1 MKKFFLILSFLNILW
16 AQFSDPAQF
25 SVKIDDVNQG
35 EVAIVD
41 VSAELDFTWR
51 IYAVYD
57 VPEGPSSTKFIIESD
72 IVNKSGKVIEP
83 EPIEKFDEGFSNITR
98 YHEGTPQ
105 FSIPLELKDDLPN
118 GTYNVDVII
127 DYQVCNNSLCYPPN
141 QITKTATFDI
151 KSGPI
156 RSDFVFENFDFDKDS
171 ILAIADNNIS
181 SFLILAMTMGFLA
194 LLTPCVFPMI
204 PITISFFLKRGE
216 DKNTSPVKGAL
227 VYMFGIIMT
236 FTLLGMLLAIFLG
249 ASGATQLASNPYV
262 NLFIAF
268 LFIYFAFSLFGFYEI
283 ELPQSLKRFSL
294 QRENSEGYA
303 GILFMALTF
312 TLTSFTCTVG
322 FMGLILVAAS
332 QGQWFWP
339 IIGMLIFSLAFASPF
354 FFLALFPHYLTKMPQ
369 SGGWLNS
376 VKVIMGFL
384 EIAAAFKFIS
394 NTDLVW
400 QWDIFTY
407 EVVLTCWAIIMALCA
422 SYILGYIRFK
432 NDSKVT
438 FSYQREL
445 LIGVIGLL
453 IVLYYQWSW
462 ITLTSSAKELVSYWS
477 MMNTYIPL
485 FYIGAVMAVY
495 GLKSYGRILL
505 SIIFLFLSLYLLS
518 GNFGYNINGTIESYL
533 PPKKMKS
540 NLNWINSLDDAFII
554 ANEENKNIFI
564 DFTGVTCTN
573 CRWMETN
580 IFSINSVEELMSE
593 YVLVSLYTD
602 AGEGYLEKREYQI
615 NRFETAAL
623 PYYVILDSNDK
634 VLSEFPGL
642 TRNVEEFKNFLKTG
656 LNN

>member
-1 MKKFFLILSFLNILW
+1 MKKFFLTLSFLNILW

-25 SVKIDDVNQG
+25 TVSIDDVNQG
-35 EVAIVD
+35 EVAIID
-41 VSAELDFTWR
+41 VNAELDFTWR

-72 IVNKSGKVIEP
+72 IVNKSGRIIEP
-83 EPIEKFDEGFSNITR
+83 EPIEKFDEGFGNITK
-98 YHEGTPQ
+98 YHEGTPK

-118 GTYNVDVII
+118 GIYNVDVII

-141 QITKTATFDI
+141 QITKTATFSI
-151 KSGPI
+151 KSGPV
-156 RSDFVFENFDFDKDS
+156 RSDFVFENFDFDKES

-181 SFLILAMTMGFLA
+181 SFLILAMSMGFLA

-204 PITISFFLKRGE
+204 PITISFFMHRSE
-216 DKNTSPVKGAL
+216 NTNSSPVKSAT
-227 VYMFGIIMT
+227 VYMLGIVLT
-236 FTLLGMLLAIFLG
+236 FTFLGMMLAILLG
-249 ASGATQLASNPYV
+249 ASGANQLAANPIV
-262 NLFIAF
+262 NMFIAF
-268 LFIYFAFSLFGFYEI
+268 LFIYFAMSLFGFYEI
-283 ELPQSLKRFSL
+283 EIPESLRRLSL
-294 QRENSEGYA
+294 QKENSEGYV

-312 TLTSFTCTVG
+312 TLTSFTCTVQ

-332 QGQWFWP
+332 QGEWFWP

-354 FFLALFPHYLTKMPQ
+354 FFLALFPHYLTKLPQ

-376 VKVIMGFL
+376 VKVVMGFL
-384 EIAAAFKFIS
+384 ELAAAFKFIS

-400 QWDIFTY
+400 NWNIFTY
-407 EVVLTCWAIIMALCA
+407 EVVLYLWALIMLLTGL
-422 SYILGYIRFK
+422 YIFGLIKFK
-432 NDSKVT
+432 NDSPVT
-438 FSYQREL
+438 FSIQRSL
-445 LIGVIGLL
+445 FALSFILFG
-453 IVLYYQWSW
+453 
-462 ITLTSSAKELVSYWS
+462 
-477 MMNTYIPL
+477 TYL
-485 FYIGAVMAVY
+485 AA
-495 GLKSYGRILL
+495 
-505 SIIFLFLSLYLLS
+505 
-518 GNFGYNINGTIESYL
+518 GNHGYDINGNIKSYL
-533 PPKKMKS
+533 PPKKYQS
-540 NLNWINSLDDAFII
+540 NLVWNNNLDDAFII
-554 ANEENKNIFI
+554 AKEQNKNIFI

-623 PYYVILDSNDK
+623 PYYVILDNNDK

-642 TRNVEEFKNFLKTG
+642 TRNVEEFKDFLKTG

>member
-57 VPEGPSSTKFIIESD
+57 LPEGPSSTKFIIESD

-83 EPIEKFDEGFSNITR
+83 EPIEKFDEGFSNITK

-141 QITKTATFDI
+141 QITKTATFEI

-181 SFLILAMTMGFLA
+181 SFLILAMSMGFLA

-204 PITISFFLKRGE
+204 PITISFFMHRSE
-216 DKNTSPVKGAL
+216 NTNSSPVKSAT
-227 VYMFGIIMT
+227 VYMLGIVLT
-236 FTLLGMLLAIFLG
+236 FTFLGMMLAILLG
-249 ASGATQLASNPYV
+249 ASGANQLAANPIV
-262 NLFIAF
+262 NMFIAF
-268 LFIYFAFSLFGFYEI
+268 LFIYFAMSLFGFYEI
-283 ELPQSLKRFSL
+283 EIPESLRRLSL
-294 QRENSEGYA
+294 QKENSEGYV

-312 TLTSFTCTVG
+312 TLTSFTCTVQ

-332 QGQWFWP
+332 QGEWFWP

-354 FFLALFPHYLTKMPQ
+354 FFLALFPHYLTKLPQ

-376 VKVIMGFL
+376 VKVVMGFL
-384 EIAAAFKFIS
+384 ELAAAFKFIS

-400 QWDIFTY
+400 NWNIFTY
-407 EVVLTCWAIIMALCA
+407 EIVLYLWALIMLLTGL
-422 SYILGYIRFK
+422 YIFGLIKFK
-432 NDSKVT
+432 NDSPVT
-438 FSYQREL
+438 FSIQRSL
-445 LIGVIGLL
+445 FALAFIFFG
-453 IVLYYQWSW
+453 
-462 ITLTSSAKELVSYWS
+462 
-477 MMNTYIPL
+477 TYL
-485 FYIGAVMAVY
+485 AA
-495 GLKSYGRILL
+495 
-505 SIIFLFLSLYLLS
+505 
-518 GNFGYNINGTIESYL
+518 GNHGYDINGNIKSYL
-533 PPKKMKS
+533 PPKKYQS
-540 NLNWINSLDDAFII
+540 NLVWNNNLDDAFII
-554 ANEENKNIFI
+554 AAEQNKNIFI

-642 TRNVEEFKNFLKTG
+642 TRNVEEFKDFLKTG

>member
-1 MKKFFLILSFLNILW
+1 MKKFFLTLSFLNIIW

-25 SVKIDDVNQG
+25 TVSIDDVNQG
-35 EVAIVD
+35 EVAIID
-41 VSAELDFTWR
+41 VNAELDFTWR

-72 IVNKSGKVIEP
+72 IVNKSGRIIEP
-83 EPIEKFDEGFSNITR
+83 EPIEKFDEGFGNITK
-98 YHEGTPQ
+98 YHEGTPK

-118 GTYNVDVII
+118 GIYNVDVII

-141 QITKTATFDI
+141 QITKTATFSV

-156 RSDFVFENFDFDKDS
+156 RSDFVFENFDFDKES

-181 SFLILAMTMGFLA
+181 SFLILAMSMGFLA

-204 PITISFFLKRGE
+204 PITISFFMHRSE
-216 DKNTSPVKGAL
+216 NTNSSPVKSAT
-227 VYMFGIIMT
+227 VYMLGIVLT
-236 FTLLGMLLAIFLG
+236 FTFLGMMLAILLG
-249 ASGATQLASNPYV
+249 ASGANQLAANPIV
-262 NLFIAF
+262 NMFIAF
-268 LFIYFAFSLFGFYEI
+268 LFIYFAMSLFGFYEI
-283 ELPQSLKRFSL
+283 EIPESLRRLSL
-294 QRENSEGYA
+294 QKENSEGYV

-312 TLTSFTCTVG
+312 TLTSFTCTVQ

-332 QGQWFWP
+332 QGEWFWP

-354 FFLALFPHYLTKMPQ
+354 FFLALFPHYLTKLPQ

-376 VKVIMGFL
+376 VKVVMGFL
-384 EIAAAFKFIS
+384 ELAAAFKFIS

-400 QWDIFTY
+400 NWNIFTY
-407 EVVLTCWAIIMALCA
+407 EVVLYLWALIMLLTGL
-422 SYILGYIRFK
+422 YIFGLIKFK
-432 NDSKVT
+432 NDSPVT
-438 FSYQREL
+438 FSIQRSL
-445 LIGVIGLL
+445 FALSFILFG
-453 IVLYYQWSW
+453 
-462 ITLTSSAKELVSYWS
+462 
-477 MMNTYIPL
+477 TYL
-485 FYIGAVMAVY
+485 AA
-495 GLKSYGRILL
+495 
-505 SIIFLFLSLYLLS
+505 
-518 GNFGYNINGTIESYL
+518 GNHGYDINGNIKSYL
-533 PPKKMKS
+533 PPKKYQS
-540 NLNWINSLDDAFII
+540 NLVWNNNLDDAFII
-554 ANEENKNIFI
+554 AKEQNKNIFI

-623 PYYVILDSNDK
+623 PYYVILDNNDK

-642 TRNVEEFKNFLKTG
+642 TRNVEEFKDFLKTG

>member
-1 MKKFFLILSFLNILW
+1 MKKFFLTLSFLNILW

-25 SVKIDDVNQG
+25 TVNIDDVNQG
-35 EVAIVD
+35 EVAIID
-41 VSAELDFTWR
+41 VNAELDFTWR

-72 IVNKSGKVIEP
+72 IVNKSGRVIEP
-83 EPIEKFDEGFSNITR
+83 EPIEKFDEGFGNITK

-105 FSIPLELKDDLPN
+105 FSIPLELKDNLPN

-181 SFLILAMTMGFLA
+181 SFLVLAMSMGFLA

-204 PITISFFLKRGE
+204 PITISFFMHRSE
-216 DKNTSPVKGAL
+216 NTNSSPVKSAT
-227 VYMFGIIMT
+227 VYMLGIVLT
-236 FTLLGMLLAIFLG
+236 FTFLGMMLAILLG
-249 ASGATQLASNPYV
+249 ASGANQLAANPIV
-262 NLFIAF
+262 NMFIAF
-268 LFIYFAFSLFGFYEI
+268 LFIYFAMSLFGFYEI
-283 ELPQSLKRFSL
+283 EIPESLRRLSL
-294 QRENSEGYA
+294 QKENSEGYV

-312 TLTSFTCTVG
+312 TLTSFTCTVQ

-332 QGQWFWP
+332 QGEWFWP

-354 FFLALFPHYLTKMPQ
+354 FFLALFPHYLTKLPQ

-376 VKVIMGFL
+376 VKVVMGFL
-384 EIAAAFKFIS
+384 ELAAAFKFIS

-400 QWDIFTY
+400 NWNIFTY
-407 EVVLTCWAIIMALCA
+407 EVVLYLWALIMLLTGL
-422 SYILGYIRFK
+422 YIFGLIKFK
-432 NDSKVT
+432 NDSPVS
-438 FSYQREL
+438 FSIQRSL
-445 LIGVIGLL
+445 FALAFIFFG
-453 IVLYYQWSW
+453 
-462 ITLTSSAKELVSYWS
+462 
-477 MMNTYIPL
+477 TYL
-485 FYIGAVMAVY
+485 AA
-495 GLKSYGRILL
+495 
-505 SIIFLFLSLYLLS
+505 
-518 GNFGYNINGTIESYL
+518 GNHGYDINGNIKSYL
-533 PPKKMKS
+533 PPKKYQS
-540 NLNWINSLDDAFII
+540 NLVWNNNLDDAFII
-554 ANEENKNIFI
+554 AAEQNKNIFI

-642 TRNVEEFKNFLKTG
+642 TRNVEEFKDFLKTG

>member
-1 MKKFFLILSFLNILW
+1 MKKFFLTLSFLNILW

-25 SVKIDDVNQG
+25 TVSIDDVNQG
-35 EVAIVD
+35 EVAIID
-41 VSAELDFTWR
+41 VNAELDFTWR

-72 IVNKSGKVIEP
+72 IVNKSGRIIEP
-83 EPIEKFDEGFSNITR
+83 EPIEKFDEGFGNITK
-98 YHEGTPQ
+98 YHEGTPK

-118 GTYNVDVII
+118 GIYNVDVII

-141 QITKTATFDI
+141 QITKTATFSI

-156 RSDFVFENFDFDKDS
+156 RSDFVFENFDFDKES

-181 SFLILAMTMGFLA
+181 SFLILAMSMGFLA

-204 PITISFFLKRGE
+204 PITISFFMHRSE
-216 DKNTSPVKGAL
+216 NTNSSPVKSAT
-227 VYMFGIIMT
+227 VYMLGIVLT
-236 FTLLGMLLAIFLG
+236 FTFLGMMLAILLG
-249 ASGATQLASNPYV
+249 ASGANQLAANPIV
-262 NLFIAF
+262 NMFIAF
-268 LFIYFAFSLFGFYEI
+268 LFIYFAMSLFGFYEI
-283 ELPQSLKRFSL
+283 EIPESLRRLSL
-294 QRENSEGYA
+294 QKENSEGYV

-312 TLTSFTCTVG
+312 TLTSFTCTVQ

-332 QGQWFWP
+332 QGEWFWP

-354 FFLALFPHYLTKMPQ
+354 FFLALFPHYLTKLPQ

-376 VKVIMGFL
+376 VKVVMGFL
-384 EIAAAFKFIS
+384 ELAAAFKFIS
-394 NTDLVW
+394 NSDLVW
-400 QWDIFTY
+400 NWNIFTY
-407 EVVLTCWAIIMALCA
+407 EVVLYLWALIMLLTGL
-422 SYILGYIRFK
+422 YIFGLIKFK
-432 NDSKVT
+432 NDSPVT
-438 FSYQREL
+438 FSIQRSL
-445 LIGVIGLL
+445 FALAFIFFG
-453 IVLYYQWSW
+453 
-462 ITLTSSAKELVSYWS
+462 
-477 MMNTYIPL
+477 TYL
-485 FYIGAVMAVY
+485 GA
-495 GLKSYGRILL
+495 
-505 SIIFLFLSLYLLS
+505 
-518 GNFGYNINGTIESYL
+518 GNHGYDINGNIKSYL
-533 PPKKMKS
+533 PPKKYQS
-540 NLNWINSLDDAFII
+540 NLVWNNNLDDAFII
-554 ANEENKNIFI
+554 AAEQNKNIFI

-642 TRNVEEFKNFLKTG
+642 TRNVKEFKDFLKTG

>member
-1 MKKFFLILSFLNILW
+1 MKKFFLTLSFLNILW
-16 AQFSDPAQF
+16 AQFSNPAQF
-25 SVKIDDVNQG
+25 TVNIDDVNQG
-35 EVAIVD
+35 EVAIID
-41 VSAELDFTWR
+41 VNAELDFTWR

-72 IVNKSGKVIEP
+72 IVNKSGRVIEP
-83 EPIEKFDEGFSNITR
+83 EPIEKFDEGFGNITK

-105 FSIPLELKDDLPN
+105 FSIPLELKDDLSN

-181 SFLILAMTMGFLA
+181 SFLVLAMSMGFLA

-204 PITISFFLKRGE
+204 PITISFFMHRSE
-216 DKNTSPVKGAL
+216 NTNSSPVKSAT
-227 VYMFGIIMT
+227 VYMLGIVLT
-236 FTLLGMLLAIFLG
+236 FTFLGMMLAILLG
-249 ASGATQLASNPYV
+249 ASGANQLAANPIV
-262 NLFIAF
+262 NMFIAF
-268 LFIYFAFSLFGFYEI
+268 LFIYFAMSLFGFYEI
-283 ELPQSLKRFSL
+283 EIPESLRRLSL
-294 QRENSEGYA
+294 QKENSEGYV

-312 TLTSFTCTVG
+312 TLTSFTCTVQ

-332 QGQWFWP
+332 QGEWFWP
-339 IIGMLIFSLAFASPF
+339 IIGMLIFSLAFAFPF
-354 FFLALFPHYLTKMPQ
+354 FFLALFPHYLTKLPQ

-376 VKVIMGFL
+376 VKVVMGFL
-384 EIAAAFKFIS
+384 ELAAAFKFIS

-400 QWDIFTY
+400 NWNIFTY
-407 EVVLTCWAIIMALCA
+407 EVVLYLWALIMLLTGL
-422 SYILGYIRFK
+422 YIFGLIKFK
-432 NDSKVT
+432 NDSPVT
-438 FSYQREL
+438 FSIRRSL
-445 LIGVIGLL
+445 FAFAFIFFG
-453 IVLYYQWSW
+453 
-462 ITLTSSAKELVSYWS
+462 
-477 MMNTYIPL
+477 TYL
-485 FYIGAVMAVY
+485 AA
-495 GLKSYGRILL
+495 
-505 SIIFLFLSLYLLS
+505 
-518 GNFGYNINGTIESYL
+518 GNHGYDINGNIKSYL
-533 PPKKMKS
+533 PPKKYQS
-540 NLNWINSLDDAFII
+540 NLVWNNNLDDAFII
-554 ANEENKNIFI
+554 AAEQNKNIFI

-642 TRNVEEFKNFLKTG
+642 TRNVEEFKDFLKTG

>member
-1 MKKFFLILSFLNILW
+1 MKKFFLTLSFLNILW

-25 SVKIDDVNQG
+25 TVNIDDVNQG
-35 EVAIVD
+35 EVAIID
-41 VSAELDFTWR
+41 VNAELDFTWR

-72 IVNKSGKVIEP
+72 IVNKSGRIIEP
-83 EPIEKFDEGFSNITR
+83 EPIEKFDEGFGNITK
-98 YHEGTPQ
+98 YHEGTPK

-118 GTYNVDVII
+118 GIYNVDVII

-141 QITKTATFDI
+141 QITKTASFSI

-156 RSDFVFENFDFDKDS
+156 RSDFVFENFDFDKES

-181 SFLILAMTMGFLA
+181 SFLILAMSMGFLA

-204 PITISFFLKRGE
+204 PITISFFMHRSE
-216 DKNTSPVKGAL
+216 NSNSSPVKSAT
-227 VYMFGIIMT
+227 VYMLGIVLT
-236 FTLLGMLLAIFLG
+236 FTFLGMMLAILLG
-249 ASGATQLASNPYV
+249 ASGANQLAANPIV
-262 NLFIAF
+262 NMFIAF
-268 LFIYFAFSLFGFYEI
+268 LFIYFAMSLFGFYEI
-283 ELPQSLKRFSL
+283 EIPESLRRLSL
-294 QRENSEGYA
+294 QKENSEGYV

-312 TLTSFTCTVG
+312 TLTSFTCTVQ

-332 QGQWFWP
+332 QGEWFWP

-354 FFLALFPHYLTKMPQ
+354 FFLALFPHYLTKLPQ

-376 VKVIMGFL
+376 VKVVMGFL
-384 EIAAAFKFIS
+384 ELAAAFKFIS

-400 QWDIFTY
+400 NWNIFTY
-407 EVVLTCWAIIMALCA
+407 EVVLYLWALIMLLTGL
-422 SYILGYIRFK
+422 YIFGLIKFK
-432 NDSKVT
+432 NDSPVT
-438 FSYQREL
+438 FSIQRSL
-445 LIGVIGLL
+445 FALSFILFG
-453 IVLYYQWSW
+453 
-462 ITLTSSAKELVSYWS
+462 
-477 MMNTYIPL
+477 TYL
-485 FYIGAVMAVY
+485 AA
-495 GLKSYGRILL
+495 
-505 SIIFLFLSLYLLS
+505 
-518 GNFGYNINGTIESYL
+518 GNHGYDINGNIKSYL
-533 PPKKMKS
+533 PPKKYQS
-540 NLNWINSLDDAFII
+540 NLVWNNNLDDAFII
-554 ANEENKNIFI
+554 AKEKNKNIFI

-623 PYYVILDSNDK
+623 PYYVILDNNDK

-642 TRNVEEFKNFLKTG
+642 TRNVEEFKDFLKTG

>member
-1 MKKFFLILSFLNILW
+1 MKKFFLTLSFLNILW

-25 SVKIDDVNQG
+25 TVSIDDVNQG
-35 EVAIVD
+35 EVAIID
-41 VSAELDFTWR
+41 VNAELDFTWR

-72 IVNKSGKVIEP
+72 IVNKSGRIIEP
-83 EPIEKFDEGFSNITR
+83 EPIEKFDEGFGNITK
-98 YHEGTPQ
+98 YHEGTPK

-118 GTYNVDVII
+118 GIYNVDVII

-141 QITKTATFDI
+141 QITKTATFSI

-156 RSDFVFENFDFDKDS
+156 RSDFVFENFDFDKES

-181 SFLILAMTMGFLA
+181 SFLILAMSMGFLA

-204 PITISFFLKRGE
+204 PITISFFMHRSE
-216 DKNTSPVKGAL
+216 NTNSSPVKNAT
-227 VYMFGIIMT
+227 VYMLGIVLT
-236 FTLLGMLLAIFLG
+236 FTFLGMMLAILLG
-249 ASGATQLASNPYV
+249 ASGANQLAANPIV
-262 NLFIAF
+262 NMFIAF
-268 LFIYFAFSLFGFYEI
+268 LFIYFAMSLFGFYEI
-283 ELPQSLKRFSL
+283 EIPESLRRLSL
-294 QRENSEGYA
+294 QKENSEGYV

-312 TLTSFTCTVG
+312 TLTSFTCTVQ

-332 QGQWFWP
+332 QGEWFWP

-354 FFLALFPHYLTKMPQ
+354 FFLALFPHYLTKLPQ

-376 VKVIMGFL
+376 VKVVMGFL
-384 EIAAAFKFIS
+384 ELAAAFKFIS

-400 QWDIFTY
+400 NWNIFTY
-407 EVVLTCWAIIMALCA
+407 EVVLYLWALIMLLTGL
-422 SYILGYIRFK
+422 YIFGLIKFK
-432 NDSKVT
+432 NDSPVT
-438 FSYQREL
+438 FSIQRSL
-445 LIGVIGLL
+445 FALSFILFG
-453 IVLYYQWSW
+453 
-462 ITLTSSAKELVSYWS
+462 
-477 MMNTYIPL
+477 TYL
-485 FYIGAVMAVY
+485 AA
-495 GLKSYGRILL
+495 
-505 SIIFLFLSLYLLS
+505 
-518 GNFGYNINGTIESYL
+518 GNHGFDINGNIKSYL
-533 PPKKMKS
+533 PPKKYQS
-540 NLNWINSLDDAFII
+540 NLVWNNNLDDAFII
-554 ANEENKNIFI
+554 AKEQNKNIFI

-623 PYYVILDSNDK
+623 PYYVILDNNDK

-642 TRNVEEFKNFLKTG
+642 TRNVEEFKDFLKTG

>member
-1 MKKFFLILSFLNILW
+1 MKKFFLTLSFLNILW

-25 SVKIDDVNQG
+25 TVNIDDVNQG
-35 EVAIVD
+35 EIAIID
-41 VSAELDFTWR
+41 VNAELDFTWR

-72 IVNKSGKVIEP
+72 IVNKSGRVIEP
-83 EPIEKFDEGFSNITR
+83 EPIEKFDEGFGNITK

-118 GTYNVDVII
+118 GTYSVDVII

-181 SFLILAMTMGFLA
+181 SFLVLAMSMGFLA

-204 PITISFFLKRGE
+204 PITISFFMHRSE
-216 DKNTSPVKGAL
+216 NTNSSPVKSAT
-227 VYMFGIIMT
+227 VYMLGIVLT
-236 FTLLGMLLAIFLG
+236 FTFLGMMLAILLG
-249 ASGATQLASNPYV
+249 ASGANQLAANPIV
-262 NLFIAF
+262 NMFIAF
-268 LFIYFAFSLFGFYEI
+268 LFIYFAMSLFGFYEI
-283 ELPQSLKRFSL
+283 EIPESLRRLSL
-294 QRENSEGYA
+294 QKENSEGYV

-312 TLTSFTCTVG
+312 TLTSFTCTVQ

-332 QGQWFWP
+332 QGEWFWP

-354 FFLALFPHYLTKMPQ
+354 FFLALFPHYLTKLPQ

-376 VKVIMGFL
+376 VKVVMGFL
-384 EIAAAFKFIS
+384 ELAAAFKFIS

-400 QWDIFTY
+400 NWNIFTY
-407 EVVLTCWAIIMALCA
+407 EVVLYLWALIMLLTGL
-422 SYILGYIRFK
+422 YIFGLIKFK
-432 NDSKVT
+432 NDSPVT
-438 FSYQREL
+438 FSIQRSL
-445 LIGVIGLL
+445 FALAFIFFG
-453 IVLYYQWSW
+453 
-462 ITLTSSAKELVSYWS
+462 
-477 MMNTYIPL
+477 TYL
-485 FYIGAVMAVY
+485 AA
-495 GLKSYGRILL
+495 
-505 SIIFLFLSLYLLS
+505 
-518 GNFGYNINGTIESYL
+518 GNHGYDINGNIKSYL
-533 PPKKMKS
+533 PPKKYQS
-540 NLNWINSLDDAFII
+540 NLVWNNNLDDAFII
-554 ANEENKNIFI
+554 AAEQNKNIFI

-602 AGEGYLEKREYQI
+602 AGEGYLEKREYEI

-642 TRNVEEFKNFLKTG
+642 TRNVEEFKDFLKTG

>member
-1 MKKFFLILSFLNILW
+1 MKKFFLTLSFLNILW

-25 SVKIDDVNQG
+25 TVNIDDVNQG
-35 EVAIVD
+35 EVAIID
-41 VSAELDFTWR
+41 VNAELDFTWR

-72 IVNKSGKVIEP
+72 IVNKSGRVIEP
-83 EPIEKFDEGFSNITR
+83 EPIEKFDEGFGNITK

-105 FSIPLELKDDLPN
+105 FSIPLELKDNLPN

-151 KSGPI
+151 QSGPI

-181 SFLILAMTMGFLA
+181 SFLVLAMSMGFLA

-204 PITISFFLKRGE
+204 PITISFFMHRSE
-216 DKNTSPVKGAL
+216 NTNSSPVKSAT
-227 VYMFGIIMT
+227 VYMLGIVLT
-236 FTLLGMLLAIFLG
+236 FTFLGMMLAILLG
-249 ASGATQLASNPYV
+249 ASGANQLAANPIV
-262 NLFIAF
+262 NMFIAF
-268 LFIYFAFSLFGFYEI
+268 LFIYFEMSLFGFYEI
-283 ELPQSLKRFSL
+283 EIPESLRRLSL
-294 QRENSEGYA
+294 QKENSEGYV

-312 TLTSFTCTVG
+312 TLTSFTCTVQ

-332 QGQWFWP
+332 QGEWFWP

-354 FFLALFPHYLTKMPQ
+354 FFLALFPHYLTKLPQ

-376 VKVIMGFL
+376 VKVVMGFL
-384 EIAAAFKFIS
+384 ELAAAFKFIS
-394 NTDLVW
+394 NSDLVW
-400 QWDIFTY
+400 NWNIFTY
-407 EVVLTCWAIIMALCA
+407 EVVLYLWALIMLLTGL
-422 SYILGYIRFK
+422 YIFGLIKFK
-432 NDSKVT
+432 NDSPVT
-438 FSYQREL
+438 FSIQRSL
-445 LIGVIGLL
+445 FALAFIFFG
-453 IVLYYQWSW
+453 
-462 ITLTSSAKELVSYWS
+462 
-477 MMNTYIPL
+477 TYL
-485 FYIGAVMAVY
+485 AA
-495 GLKSYGRILL
+495 
-505 SIIFLFLSLYLLS
+505 
-518 GNFGYNINGTIESYL
+518 GNHGYDINGNIKSYL
-533 PPKKMKS
+533 PPKKYQS
-540 NLNWINSLDDAFII
+540 NLVWNNNLDDAFII
-554 ANEENKNIFI
+554 AAEQNKNIFI

-634 VLSEFPGL
+634 VISEFPGL
-642 TRNVEEFKNFLKTG
+642 TRNVEEFKDFLKTG

>member
-1 MKKFFLILSFLNILW
+1 MKKFFLTLSFLNILW

-25 SVKIDDVNQG
+25 TVKIDDVNQG
-35 EVAIVD
+35 EVAIID
-41 VSAELDFTWR
+41 VNAELDFTWR

-72 IVNKSGKVIEP
+72 IVNKSGRIIEP
-83 EPIEKFDEGFSNITR
+83 EPIEKFDEGFGNITK
-98 YHEGTPQ
+98 YHEGTPK

-118 GTYNVDVII
+118 GIYNVDVII

-141 QITKTATFDI
+141 QITKTATFSI

-156 RSDFVFENFDFDKDS
+156 RSDFVFENFDFDKES

-181 SFLILAMTMGFLA
+181 SFLILAMSMGFLA

-204 PITISFFLKRGE
+204 PITISFFMHRSE
-216 DKNTSPVKGAL
+216 NTNSSPVKSAT
-227 VYMFGIIMT
+227 VYMLGIVLT
-236 FTLLGMLLAIFLG
+236 FTFLGMMLAILLG
-249 ASGATQLASNPYV
+249 ASGANQLAANPIV
-262 NLFIAF
+262 NMFIAF
-268 LFIYFAFSLFGFYEI
+268 LFIYFAMSLFGFYEI
-283 ELPQSLKRFSL
+283 EIPESLRRLSL
-294 QRENSEGYA
+294 QKENSEGYV

-312 TLTSFTCTVG
+312 TLTSFTCTVQ

-332 QGQWFWP
+332 QGEWFWP

-354 FFLALFPHYLTKMPQ
+354 FFLALFPHYLTKLPQ

-376 VKVIMGFL
+376 VKVVMGFL
-384 EIAAAFKFIS
+384 ELAAAFKFIS

-400 QWDIFTY
+400 NWNIFTY
-407 EVVLTCWAIIMALCA
+407 EVVLYLWALIMLLTGL
-422 SYILGYIRFK
+422 YIFGLIKFK
-432 NDSKVT
+432 NDSPVT
-438 FSYQREL
+438 FSIQRSL
-445 LIGVIGLL
+445 FALSFILFG
-453 IVLYYQWSW
+453 
-462 ITLTSSAKELVSYWS
+462 
-477 MMNTYIPL
+477 TYL
-485 FYIGAVMAVY
+485 AA
-495 GLKSYGRILL
+495 
-505 SIIFLFLSLYLLS
+505 
-518 GNFGYNINGTIESYL
+518 GNHGYDINGNIKSYL
-533 PPKKMKS
+533 PPKKYQS
-540 NLNWINSLDDAFII
+540 NLVWNNNLDDAFII
-554 ANEENKNIFI
+554 AKEQNKNIFI

-623 PYYVILDSNDK
+623 PYYVILDNNDK

-642 TRNVEEFKNFLKTG
+642 TRNVEEFEDFLKTG
-656 LNN
+656 LN

>member
-1 MKKFFLILSFLNILW
+1 MKKFFLTLSFLNILW

-25 SVKIDDVNQG
+25 TVSIDDVNQG
-35 EVAIVD
+35 DVAIID
-41 VSAELDFTWR
+41 VNAELDFTWR

-72 IVNKSGKVIEP
+72 IVNKSGRIIEP
-83 EPIEKFDEGFSNITR
+83 TPIEKYDEGFGNITK
-98 YHEGTPQ
+98 YHEGTPK

-118 GTYNVDVII
+118 GIYNVDVII

-141 QITKTATFDI
+141 QITKTATFNI

-156 RSDFVFENFDFDKDS
+156 RSDFVFENFDFDKES

-181 SFLILAMTMGFLA
+181 SFLILAMSMGFLA

-204 PITISFFLKRGE
+204 PITISFFMHRSE
-216 DKNTSPVKGAL
+216 NTNSSPVKSAT
-227 VYMFGIIMT
+227 VYMLGIVLT
-236 FTLLGMLLAIFLG
+236 FTFLGMMLAILLG
-249 ASGATQLASNPYV
+249 ASGANQLAANPIV
-262 NLFIAF
+262 NMFIAF
-268 LFIYFAFSLFGFYEI
+268 LFIYFAMSLFGFYEI
-283 ELPQSLKRFSL
+283 EIPESLRRLSL
-294 QRENSEGYA
+294 QKENSEGYV

-312 TLTSFTCTVG
+312 TLTSFTCTVQ

-332 QGQWFWP
+332 QGEWFWP

-354 FFLALFPHYLTKMPQ
+354 FFLALFPHYLTKLPQ

-376 VKVIMGFL
+376 VKVVMGFL
-384 EIAAAFKFIS
+384 ELAAAFKFIS

-400 QWDIFTY
+400 NWNIFTY
-407 EVVLTCWAIIMALCA
+407 EVVLYLWALIMLLTGL
-422 SYILGYIRFK
+422 YIFGLIKFK
-432 NDSKVT
+432 NDSPVT
-438 FSYQREL
+438 FSIQRSL
-445 LIGVIGLL
+445 FALSFILFG
-453 IVLYYQWSW
+453 
-462 ITLTSSAKELVSYWS
+462 
-477 MMNTYIPL
+477 TYL
-485 FYIGAVMAVY
+485 AA
-495 GLKSYGRILL
+495 
-505 SIIFLFLSLYLLS
+505 
-518 GNFGYNINGTIESYL
+518 GNHGYDINGNIKSYL
-533 PPKKMKS
+533 PPKKYQS
-540 NLNWINSLDDAFII
+540 NLVWNNNLDDAFII
-554 ANEENKNIFI
+554 AKEQNKNIFI

-593 YVLVSLYTD
+593 YVLVSLYID

-623 PYYVILDSNDK
+623 PYYVILDNNDK

-642 TRNVEEFKNFLKTG
+642 TRNVEEFKDFLKTG

>member
-1 MKKFFLILSFLNILW
+1 MKKFFLTLSFLNILW

-25 SVKIDDVNQG
+25 TVSIDDVNQG
-35 EVAIVD
+35 EVAIID
-41 VSAELDFTWR
+41 VNAELDFTWR

-72 IVNKSGKVIEP
+72 IVNKSGRIIEP
-83 EPIEKFDEGFSNITR
+83 EPIEKFDEGFGNITK
-98 YHEGTPQ
+98 YHEGTPK

-118 GTYNVDVII
+118 GIYNVDVII

-141 QITKTATFDI
+141 QITKTATFSI

-156 RSDFVFENFDFDKDS
+156 RSDFVFENFDFDKES

-181 SFLILAMTMGFLA
+181 SFLILAMSMGFLA

-204 PITISFFLKRGE
+204 PITISFFMHRSE
-216 DKNTSPVKGAL
+216 NTNSSPVKSAT
-227 VYMFGIIMT
+227 VYMLGIVLT
-236 FTLLGMLLAIFLG
+236 FTFLGMVLAILLG
-249 ASGATQLASNPYV
+249 ASGANQLAANPIV
-262 NLFIAF
+262 NMFIAF
-268 LFIYFAFSLFGFYEI
+268 LFIYFAMSLFGFYEI
-283 ELPQSLKRFSL
+283 EIPESLRRLSL
-294 QRENSEGYA
+294 QKENSEGYV

-312 TLTSFTCTVG
+312 TLTSFTCTVQ

-332 QGQWFWP
+332 QGEWFWP

-354 FFLALFPHYLTKMPQ
+354 FFLALFPHYLTKLPQ

-376 VKVIMGFL
+376 VKVVMGFL
-384 EIAAAFKFIS
+384 ELAAAFKFIS

-400 QWDIFTY
+400 NWNIFTY
-407 EVVLTCWAIIMALCA
+407 EVVLYLWALIMLLTGL
-422 SYILGYIRFK
+422 YIFGLIKFK
-432 NDSKVT
+432 NDSPVT
-438 FSYQREL
+438 FSIQRSL
-445 LIGVIGLL
+445 FALSFILFG
-453 IVLYYQWSW
+453 
-462 ITLTSSAKELVSYWS
+462 
-477 MMNTYIPL
+477 TYL
-485 FYIGAVMAVY
+485 AA
-495 GLKSYGRILL
+495 
-505 SIIFLFLSLYLLS
+505 
-518 GNFGYNINGTIESYL
+518 GNHGYDINGNIKSYL
-533 PPKKMKS
+533 PPKKYQS
-540 NLNWINSLDDAFII
+540 NLVWNNNLDDAFII
-554 ANEENKNIFI
+554 AKEQNKNIFI

-623 PYYVILDSNDK
+623 PYYVILDNNDK

-642 TRNVEEFKNFLKTG
+642 TRNVEEFKDFLKTG

>member
-1 MKKFFLILSFLNILW
+1 MKKFFLTLSFLNILW

-25 SVKIDDVNQG
+25 TVNIDDVNQG
-35 EVAIVD
+35 EVAIID
-41 VSAELDFTWR
+41 VNAELDFTWR

-57 VPEGPSSTKFIIESD
+57 VPEGPSATKFIIESD
-72 IVNKSGKVIEP
+72 IVNKSGRVIEP
-83 EPIEKFDEGFSNITR
+83 EPIEKFDEGFGNITK

-105 FSIPLELKDDLPN
+105 FSIPLELKDNLPN

-181 SFLILAMTMGFLA
+181 SFLVLAMSMGFLA

-204 PITISFFLKRGE
+204 PITISFFMHRSE
-216 DKNTSPVKGAL
+216 NTNSSPVKSAT
-227 VYMFGIIMT
+227 VYMLGIVLT
-236 FTLLGMLLAIFLG
+236 FTFLGMMLAILLG
-249 ASGATQLASNPYV
+249 ASGANQLAANPIV
-262 NLFIAF
+262 NMFIAF
-268 LFIYFAFSLFGFYEI
+268 LFIYFAMSLFGFYEI
-283 ELPQSLKRFSL
+283 EIPESLRRLSL
-294 QRENSEGYA
+294 QKENSEGYV

-312 TLTSFTCTVG
+312 TLTSFTCTVQ

-332 QGQWFWP
+332 QGEWFWP

-354 FFLALFPHYLTKMPQ
+354 FFLALFPHYLTKLPQ

-376 VKVIMGFL
+376 VKVVMGFL
-384 EIAAAFKFIS
+384 ELAAAFKFIS

-400 QWDIFTY
+400 NWNIFTY
-407 EVVLTCWAIIMALCA
+407 EVVLYLWALIMLLTGL
-422 SYILGYIRFK
+422 YIFGLIKFK
-432 NDSKVT
+432 NDSPVT
-438 FSYQREL
+438 FSIQRSL
-445 LIGVIGLL
+445 FALAFIFFG
-453 IVLYYQWSW
+453 
-462 ITLTSSAKELVSYWS
+462 
-477 MMNTYIPL
+477 TYL
-485 FYIGAVMAVY
+485 AA
-495 GLKSYGRILL
+495 
-505 SIIFLFLSLYLLS
+505 
-518 GNFGYNINGTIESYL
+518 GNHGYDINGNIKSYL
-533 PPKKMKS
+533 PPKKYQS
-540 NLNWINSLDDAFII
+540 NLVWNNNLDDAFII
-554 ANEENKNIFI
+554 AAEQNKNIFI

-642 TRNVEEFKNFLKTG
+642 TRNVEEFKDFLKTG

>member
-1 MKKFFLILSFLNILW
+1 MKKFFLTLSFLNILW
-16 AQFSDPAQF
+16 AQFSNPAQF
-25 SVKIDDVNQG
+25 TVNIDDVNQG
-35 EVAIVD
+35 EVAIID
-41 VSAELDFTWR
+41 VNAELDFTWR

-72 IVNKSGKVIEP
+72 IVNKSGRVIEP
-83 EPIEKFDEGFSNITR
+83 EPIEKFDEGFGNITK

-105 FSIPLELKDDLPN
+105 FSIPLELKDDLSN

-151 KSGPI
+151 KSGSI

-181 SFLILAMTMGFLA
+181 SFLLLAMSMGFLA

-204 PITISFFLKRGE
+204 PITISFFMHRSE
-216 DKNTSPVKGAL
+216 NTNSSPVKSAT
-227 VYMFGIIMT
+227 VYMLGIVLT
-236 FTLLGMLLAIFLG
+236 FTFLGMMLAILLG
-249 ASGATQLASNPYV
+249 ASGANQLAANPIV
-262 NLFIAF
+262 NMFIAF
-268 LFIYFAFSLFGFYEI
+268 LFIYFAMSLFGFYEI
-283 ELPQSLKRFSL
+283 EIPESLRRLSL
-294 QRENSEGYA
+294 QKENSEGYV

-312 TLTSFTCTVG
+312 TLTSFTCTVQ

-332 QGQWFWP
+332 QGEWFWP
-339 IIGMLIFSLAFASPF
+339 IIGMLIFSLAFAFPF
-354 FFLALFPHYLTKMPQ
+354 FFLALFPHYLTKLPQ

-376 VKVIMGFL
+376 VKVVMGFL
-384 EIAAAFKFIS
+384 ELAAAFKFIS

-400 QWDIFTY
+400 NWNIFTY
-407 EVVLTCWAIIMALCA
+407 EVVLYLWALIMLFTGL
-422 SYILGYIRFK
+422 YIFGLIKFK
-432 NDSKVT
+432 NDSPVT
-438 FSYQREL
+438 FSIQRSL
-445 LIGVIGLL
+445 FALAFIFFG
-453 IVLYYQWSW
+453 
-462 ITLTSSAKELVSYWS
+462 
-477 MMNTYIPL
+477 TYL
-485 FYIGAVMAVY
+485 AA
-495 GLKSYGRILL
+495 
-505 SIIFLFLSLYLLS
+505 
-518 GNFGYNINGTIESYL
+518 GNHGYDINGNIKSYL
-533 PPKKMKS
+533 PPKKYQS
-540 NLNWINSLDDAFII
+540 NLVWNNNLDDAFII
-554 ANEENKNIFI
+554 AAEQNKNIFI

-642 TRNVEEFKNFLKTG
+642 TRNVEEFKDFLKTG

>member
-1 MKKFFLILSFLNILW
+1 MKKFFLTLSFLNILW

-25 SVKIDDVNQG
+25 TVNIDDVNQG
-35 EVAIVD
+35 EVAIID
-41 VSAELDFTWR
+41 VNAELDFTWR

-72 IVNKSGKVIEP
+72 IVNKSGRVIEP
-83 EPIEKFDEGFSNITR
+83 EPIEKFDEGFGNITK

-181 SFLILAMTMGFLA
+181 SFLVLAMSMGFLA

-204 PITISFFLKRGE
+204 PITISFFMHRSE
-216 DKNTSPVKGAL
+216 NTNSSPVKSAT
-227 VYMFGIIMT
+227 VYMLGIVLT
-236 FTLLGMLLAIFLG
+236 FTFLGMMLAILLG
-249 ASGATQLASNPYV
+249 ASGANQLAANPIV

-268 LFIYFAFSLFGFYEI
+268 LFIYFAMSLFGFYEI
-283 ELPQSLKRFSL
+283 EIPESLRRLSL
-294 QRENSEGYA
+294 QKENSEGYV

-312 TLTSFTCTVG
+312 TLTSFTCTVQ

-332 QGQWFWP
+332 QGEWFWP

-354 FFLALFPHYLTKMPQ
+354 FFLALFPHYLTKLPQ

-376 VKVIMGFL
+376 VKVVMGFL
-384 EIAAAFKFIS
+384 ELAAAFKFIS

-400 QWDIFTY
+400 NWNIFTY
-407 EVVLTCWAIIMALCA
+407 EVVLYLWALIMLLTGL
-422 SYILGYIRFK
+422 YIFGLIKFK
-432 NDSKVT
+432 NDSPVT
-438 FSYQREL
+438 FSIQRSL
-445 LIGVIGLL
+445 FALAFIFFG
-453 IVLYYQWSW
+453 
-462 ITLTSSAKELVSYWS
+462 
-477 MMNTYIPL
+477 TYL
-485 FYIGAVMAVY
+485 AA
-495 GLKSYGRILL
+495 
-505 SIIFLFLSLYLLS
+505 
-518 GNFGYNINGTIESYL
+518 GNHGYDINGNIKSYL
-533 PPKKMKS
+533 PPKKYQS
-540 NLNWINSLDDAFII
+540 NLVWNNNLDDAFII
-554 ANEENKNIFI
+554 AAEQNKNIFI

-580 IFSINSVEELMSE
+580 IFSINSVEELMSQ

-642 TRNVEEFKNFLKTG
+642 TRNVEEFKDFLKTG

>member
-1 MKKFFLILSFLNILW
+1 MKKFFLTLSFLNILW
-16 AQFSDPAQF
+16 AQFSNPAQF
-25 SVKIDDVNQG
+25 TVNIDDVNQG
-35 EVAIVD
+35 EVAIID
-41 VSAELDFTWR
+41 VNAELDFTWR

-72 IVNKSGKVIEP
+72 IVNKSGRVIEP
-83 EPIEKFDEGFSNITR
+83 EPIEKFDEGFGNITK

-105 FSIPLELKDDLPN
+105 FSIPLELKDDLSN

-141 QITKTATFDI
+141 QITKTATFDV

-181 SFLILAMTMGFLA
+181 SFLVLAMSMGFLA

-204 PITISFFLKRGE
+204 PITISFFMHRSE
-216 DKNTSPVKGAL
+216 NTNSSPVKSAT
-227 VYMFGIIMT
+227 VYMLGIVLT
-236 FTLLGMLLAIFLG
+236 FTFLGMMLAILLG
-249 ASGATQLASNPYV
+249 ASGANQLAANPIV
-262 NLFIAF
+262 NMFIAF
-268 LFIYFAFSLFGFYEI
+268 LFIYFAMSLFGFYEI
-283 ELPQSLKRFSL
+283 EIPESLRRLSL
-294 QRENSEGYA
+294 QKENSEGYV

-312 TLTSFTCTVG
+312 TLTSFTCTVQ

-332 QGQWFWP
+332 QGEWFWP
-339 IIGMLIFSLAFASPF
+339 IIGMLIFSLAFAFPF
-354 FFLALFPHYLTKMPQ
+354 FFLALFPHYLTKLPQ

-376 VKVIMGFL
+376 VKVVMGFL
-384 EIAAAFKFIS
+384 ELAAAFKFIS

-400 QWDIFTY
+400 NWNIFTY
-407 EVVLTCWAIIMALCA
+407 EVVLYLWALIMLFTGL
-422 SYILGYIRFK
+422 YIFGLIKFK
-432 NDSKVT
+432 NDSPVT
-438 FSYQREL
+438 FSIQRSL
-445 LIGVIGLL
+445 FALAFIFFG
-453 IVLYYQWSW
+453 
-462 ITLTSSAKELVSYWS
+462 
-477 MMNTYIPL
+477 TYL
-485 FYIGAVMAVY
+485 AA
-495 GLKSYGRILL
+495 
-505 SIIFLFLSLYLLS
+505 
-518 GNFGYNINGTIESYL
+518 GNHGYDINGNIKSYL
-533 PPKKMKS
+533 PPKKYQS
-540 NLNWINSLDDAFII
+540 NLVWNNNLDDAFII
-554 ANEENKNIFI
+554 AAEQNKNIFI

-642 TRNVEEFKNFLKTG
+642 TRNVAEFKDFLKTG
-656 LNN
+656 LN

>member
-1 MKKFFLILSFLNILW
+1 MKKFFLTLSFLNILW

-25 SVKIDDVNQG
+25 TVNIDDVNQG
-35 EVAIVD
+35 EVAIID
-41 VSAELDFTWR
+41 VNAELDFTWR

-72 IVNKSGKVIEP
+72 IVNMSGRVIEP
-83 EPIEKFDEGFSNITR
+83 EPIEKFDEGFGNITK

-105 FSIPLELKDDLPN
+105 FSIPLELKDNLPN

-156 RSDFVFENFDFDKDS
+156 RSNFVFENFDFDKDS

-181 SFLILAMTMGFLA
+181 SFLVLAMSMGFLA

-204 PITISFFLKRGE
+204 PITISFFMHRSE
-216 DKNTSPVKGAL
+216 NTNSSPVKSAT
-227 VYMFGIIMT
+227 VYMLGIVLT
-236 FTLLGMLLAIFLG
+236 FTFLGMMLAILLG
-249 ASGATQLASNPYV
+249 ASGANQLAANPIV
-262 NLFIAF
+262 NMFIAF
-268 LFIYFAFSLFGFYEI
+268 LFIYFAMSLFGFYEI
-283 ELPQSLKRFSL
+283 EIPESLRRLSL
-294 QRENSEGYA
+294 QKENSEGYV

-312 TLTSFTCTVG
+312 TLTSFTCTVQ

-332 QGQWFWP
+332 QGEWFWP

-354 FFLALFPHYLTKMPQ
+354 FFLALFPHYLTKLPQ

-376 VKVIMGFL
+376 VKVVMGFL
-384 EIAAAFKFIS
+384 ELAAAFKFIS

-400 QWDIFTY
+400 NWNIFTY
-407 EVVLTCWAIIMALCA
+407 EVVLYLWALIMLLTGL
-422 SYILGYIRFK
+422 YIFGFIKFK
-432 NDSKVT
+432 NDSPVT
-438 FSYQREL
+438 FSIQR
-445 LIGVIGLL
+445 
-453 IVLYYQWSW
+453 S
-462 ITLTSSAKELVSYWS
+462 LVALAFIFFG
-477 MMNTYIPL
+477 TYL
-485 FYIGAVMAVY
+485 AA
-495 GLKSYGRILL
+495 
-505 SIIFLFLSLYLLS
+505 
-518 GNFGYNINGTIESYL
+518 GNHGYDINGNIKSYL
-533 PPKKMKS
+533 PPKKYQS
-540 NLNWINSLDDAFII
+540 NLVWNNNLDDAFII
-554 ANEENKNIFI
+554 AAEQNKNIFV

-642 TRNVEEFKNFLKTG
+642 TRNVEEFKDFLKTG

>member
-1 MKKFFLILSFLNILW
+1 MKKFFLTLSFLNILW

-25 SVKIDDVNQG
+25 TVNIDDVNQG
-35 EVAIVD
+35 EIAIID
-41 VSAELDFTWR
+41 VNAELDFTWR

-72 IVNKSGKVIEP
+72 IVNKSGRVIEP
-83 EPIEKFDEGFSNITR
+83 EPIEKFDEGFGNITK

-118 GTYNVDVII
+118 GTYSVDVII

-181 SFLILAMTMGFLA
+181 SFLVLAMSMGFLA

-204 PITISFFLKRGE
+204 PITISFFMHRSE
-216 DKNTSPVKGAL
+216 NTNSSPVKSAT
-227 VYMFGIIMT
+227 VYMLGIVLT
-236 FTLLGMLLAIFLG
+236 FTFLGMMLAILLG
-249 ASGATQLASNPYV
+249 ASGANQLAANPIV
-262 NLFIAF
+262 NMFIAF
-268 LFIYFAFSLFGFYEI
+268 LFIYFAMSLFGFYEI
-283 ELPQSLKRFSL
+283 EIPESLRRLSL
-294 QRENSEGYA
+294 QKENSEGYV

-312 TLTSFTCTVG
+312 TLTSFTCTVQ

-332 QGQWFWP
+332 QGEWFWP

-354 FFLALFPHYLTKMPQ
+354 FFLALFPHYLTELPQ

-376 VKVIMGFL
+376 VKVVMGFL
-384 EIAAAFKFIS
+384 ELAAAFKFIS

-400 QWDIFTY
+400 NWNIFTY
-407 EVVLTCWAIIMALCA
+407 EVVLYLWALIMLLTGL
-422 SYILGYIRFK
+422 YIFGLIKFK
-432 NDSKVT
+432 NDSPVT
-438 FSYQREL
+438 FSIQRSL
-445 LIGVIGLL
+445 FALAFIFFG
-453 IVLYYQWSW
+453 
-462 ITLTSSAKELVSYWS
+462 
-477 MMNTYIPL
+477 TYL
-485 FYIGAVMAVY
+485 AA
-495 GLKSYGRILL
+495 
-505 SIIFLFLSLYLLS
+505 
-518 GNFGYNINGTIESYL
+518 GNHGYDINGNIKSYL
-533 PPKKMKS
+533 PPKKYQS
-540 NLNWINSLDDAFII
+540 NLVWNNNLDDAFII
-554 ANEENKNIFI
+554 AAEQNKNIFI

-642 TRNVEEFKNFLKTG
+642 TRNVEEFKDFLKTG

>member
-1 MKKFFLILSFLNILW
+1 MKKFFLTLSFLNILW

-25 SVKIDDVNQG
+25 TVSIDDVNQG
-35 EVAIVD
+35 EVAIID
-41 VSAELDFTWR
+41 VNAELDFTWR

-72 IVNKSGKVIEP
+72 IVNKSGRIIEP
-83 EPIEKFDEGFSNITR
+83 EPIEKFDEGFGNITK
-98 YHEGTPQ
+98 YHEGTPK

-118 GTYNVDVII
+118 GIYNVDVII

-141 QITKTATFDI
+141 QITKTATFSV

-156 RSDFVFENFDFDKDS
+156 RSDFVFENFDFDKES

-181 SFLILAMTMGFLA
+181 SFLILAMSMGFLA

-204 PITISFFLKRGE
+204 PITISFFMHRSE
-216 DKNTSPVKGAL
+216 NTNSSPVKSAT
-227 VYMFGIIMT
+227 VYMLGIVLT
-236 FTLLGMLLAIFLG
+236 FTFLGMMLAILLG
-249 ASGATQLASNPYV
+249 ASGANQLAANPIV
-262 NLFIAF
+262 NMFIAF
-268 LFIYFAFSLFGFYEI
+268 LFIYFAMSLFGFYEI
-283 ELPQSLKRFSL
+283 EIPESLRRLSL
-294 QRENSEGYA
+294 QKENSEGYV

-312 TLTSFTCTVG
+312 TLTSFTCTVQ

-332 QGQWFWP
+332 QGEWFWP

-354 FFLALFPHYLTKMPQ
+354 FFLALFPHYLTKLPQ

-376 VKVIMGFL
+376 VKVVMGFL
-384 EIAAAFKFIS
+384 ELAAAFKFIS

-400 QWDIFTY
+400 NWNIFTY
-407 EVVLTCWAIIMALCA
+407 EVVLYLWALIMLLTGL
-422 SYILGYIRFK
+422 YIFGLIKFK
-432 NDSKVT
+432 NDSPVT
-438 FSYQREL
+438 FSIQRSL
-445 LIGVIGLL
+445 FALSFILFG
-453 IVLYYQWSW
+453 
-462 ITLTSSAKELVSYWS
+462 
-477 MMNTYIPL
+477 TYL
-485 FYIGAVMAVY
+485 AA
-495 GLKSYGRILL
+495 
-505 SIIFLFLSLYLLS
+505 
-518 GNFGYNINGTIESYL
+518 GNHGFDINGNIKSYL
-533 PPKKMKS
+533 PPKKYQS
-540 NLNWINSLDDAFII
+540 NLVWNNNLDDAFII
-554 ANEENKNIFI
+554 AKEQNKNIFI

-602 AGEGYLEKREYQI
+602 AGEAYLEKREYQI

-623 PYYVILDSNDK
+623 PYYVILDNNDK

-642 TRNVEEFKNFLKTG
+642 TRNVEEFKDFLKTG

>member
-1 MKKFFLILSFLNILW
+1 MKKFFLTLSFLNILW

-25 SVKIDDVNQG
+25 TVNIDDVNQG
-35 EVAIVD
+35 EVAIID
-41 VSAELDFTWR
+41 VNAELDFTWR

-72 IVNKSGKVIEP
+72 IVNKSGRVIEP
-83 EPIEKFDEGFSNITR
+83 KPIEKFDEGFGNITK

-141 QITKTATFDI
+141 QITKTATFSI

-156 RSDFVFENFDFDKDS
+156 RSDFVFENFDFDKES

-181 SFLILAMTMGFLA
+181 SFLILAMSMGFLA

-204 PITISFFLKRGE
+204 PITISFFMHRSE
-216 DKNTSPVKGAL
+216 NINSSPVKSAT
-227 VYMFGIIMT
+227 VYMLGIVLT
-236 FTLLGMLLAIFLG
+236 FTFLGMMLAILLG
-249 ASGATQLASNPYV
+249 ASGANQLAANPIV
-262 NLFIAF
+262 NMFIAF
-268 LFIYFAFSLFGFYEI
+268 LFIYFAMSLFGFYEI
-283 ELPQSLKRFSL
+283 EIPESLRRLSL
-294 QRENSEGYA
+294 QKENSEGYV

-312 TLTSFTCTVG
+312 TLTSFTCTVQ

-332 QGQWFWP
+332 QGEWFWP

-354 FFLALFPHYLTKMPQ
+354 FFLALFPHYLTKLPQ

-376 VKVIMGFL
+376 VKVVMGFL
-384 EIAAAFKFIS
+384 ELAAAFKFIS

-400 QWDIFTY
+400 NWNIFTY
-407 EVVLTCWAIIMALCA
+407 EVVLYLWALIMLLTGL
-422 SYILGYIRFK
+422 YIFGLIKFK
-432 NDSKVT
+432 NDSPVT
-438 FSYQREL
+438 FSVQRSL
-445 LIGVIGLL
+445 FALSFILFG
-453 IVLYYQWSW
+453 
-462 ITLTSSAKELVSYWS
+462 
-477 MMNTYIPL
+477 TYL
-485 FYIGAVMAVY
+485 AA
-495 GLKSYGRILL
+495 
-505 SIIFLFLSLYLLS
+505 
-518 GNFGYNINGTIESYL
+518 GNHGYDINGNIKSYL
-533 PPKKMKS
+533 PPKKYQS
-540 NLNWINSLDDAFII
+540 NLVWNNNLNDAFII
-554 ANEENKNIFI
+554 AKEQNKNIFI

-580 IFSINSVEELMSE
+580 IFSIKSVEEIMSK
-593 YVLVSLYTD
+593 YILVSLYTD

-642 TRNVEEFKNFLKTG
+642 TRNIKEFKDFLNTG
-656 LNN
+656 LN

>member
-1 MKKFFLILSFLNILW
+1 MKKFFLTLSFLNILW

-25 SVKIDDVNQG
+25 TVNIDDVNQG
-35 EVAIVD
+35 EVAIID
-41 VSAELDFTWR
+41 VNAELDFTWR

-72 IVNKSGKVIEP
+72 IVNKSGRVIEP
-83 EPIEKFDEGFSNITR
+83 EPIEKFDEGFGNITK

-105 FSIPLELKDDLPN
+105 FSIPLELKDNLPN

-181 SFLILAMTMGFLA
+181 SFLVLAMSMGFLA

-204 PITISFFLKRGE
+204 PITISFFMHRSE
-216 DKNTSPVKGAL
+216 NTNSSPVKSAT
-227 VYMFGIIMT
+227 VYMLGIVLT
-236 FTLLGMLLAIFLG
+236 FTFLGMMLAILLG
-249 ASGATQLASNPYV
+249 ASGANQLAANPIV
-262 NLFIAF
+262 NMFIAF
-268 LFIYFAFSLFGFYEI
+268 LFIYFAMSLFGFYEI
-283 ELPQSLKRFSL
+283 EIPESLRRLSL
-294 QRENSEGYA
+294 QKENSEGYV

-312 TLTSFTCTVG
+312 TLTSFTCTVQ

-332 QGQWFWP
+332 QGEWFWP

-354 FFLALFPHYLTKMPQ
+354 FFLALFPHYLTKLPQ

-376 VKVIMGFL
+376 VKVVMGFL
-384 EIAAAFKFIS
+384 ELAAAFKFIS

-400 QWDIFTY
+400 NWNIFTY
-407 EVVLTCWAIIMALCA
+407 EVVLYLWALIMLLTGL
-422 SYILGYIRFK
+422 YIFGLIKFK
-432 NDSKVT
+432 NDSPVT
-438 FSYQREL
+438 FSIQRSL
-445 LIGVIGLL
+445 FALAFIFFG
-453 IVLYYQWSW
+453 
-462 ITLTSSAKELVSYWS
+462 
-477 MMNTYIPL
+477 TYL
-485 FYIGAVMAVY
+485 AA
-495 GLKSYGRILL
+495 
-505 SIIFLFLSLYLLS
+505 
-518 GNFGYNINGTIESYL
+518 GNHGYDINGNIKSYL
-533 PPKKMKS
+533 PPKKYQS
-540 NLNWINSLDDAFII
+540 NLVWNNNLDDAFII
-554 ANEENKNIFI
+554 AAEQNKNIFI

-642 TRNVEEFKNFLKTG
+642 TRNVEEFKGFLKTG

>member
-1 MKKFFLILSFLNILW
+1 MKKFFLTLSFLNILW
-16 AQFSDPAQF
+16 AQFSDSAQF
-25 SVKIDDVNQG
+25 TVNIDDVNQG
-35 EVAIVD
+35 EVAIID
-41 VSAELDFTWR
+41 VNAELDFTWR

-72 IVNKSGKVIEP
+72 IVNKSGRVIEP
-83 EPIEKFDEGFSNITR
+83 EPIEKFDEGFGNITK

-118 GTYNVDVII
+118 GTYNLDVII

-181 SFLILAMTMGFLA
+181 SFLVLAMSMGFLA

-204 PITISFFLKRGE
+204 PITISFFMHRSE
-216 DKNTSPVKGAL
+216 NTNSSPVKSAT
-227 VYMFGIIMT
+227 VYMLGIVLT
-236 FTLLGMLLAIFLG
+236 FTFLGMMLAILLG
-249 ASGATQLASNPYV
+249 ASGANQLAANPIV
-262 NLFIAF
+262 NMFIAF
-268 LFIYFAFSLFGFYEI
+268 LFIYFAMSLFGFYEI
-283 ELPQSLKRFSL
+283 EIPESLRRLSL
-294 QRENSEGYA
+294 QKENSEGYV

-312 TLTSFTCTVG
+312 TLTSFTCTVQ

-332 QGQWFWP
+332 QGEWFWP

-354 FFLALFPHYLTKMPQ
+354 FFLALFPHYLTKLPQ

-376 VKVIMGFL
+376 VKVVMGFL
-384 EIAAAFKFIS
+384 ELAAAFKFIS

-400 QWDIFTY
+400 NWNIFTY
-407 EVVLTCWAIIMALCA
+407 EVVLYLWALIMLLTGL
-422 SYILGYIRFK
+422 YIFGLIKFK
-432 NDSKVT
+432 NDSPVT
-438 FSYQREL
+438 FSIQRSL
-445 LIGVIGLL
+445 FALAFIFFG
-453 IVLYYQWSW
+453 
-462 ITLTSSAKELVSYWS
+462 
-477 MMNTYIPL
+477 TYL
-485 FYIGAVMAVY
+485 AA
-495 GLKSYGRILL
+495 
-505 SIIFLFLSLYLLS
+505 
-518 GNFGYNINGTIESYL
+518 GNHGYDINGNIKSYL
-533 PPKKMKS
+533 PPKKYQS
-540 NLNWINSLDDAFII
+540 NLVWNNNLDDAFII
-554 ANEENKNIFI
+554 AAEQNKNIFI

-580 IFSINSVEELMSE
+580 IFSINSVEELMSK

-642 TRNVEEFKNFLKTG
+642 TRNVEEFKDFLKTG

>member
-1 MKKFFLILSFLNILW
+1 MKKFFLTLSFLNILW

-25 SVKIDDVNQG
+25 TVNIDDVNQG
-35 EVAIVD
+35 EVAIID
-41 VSAELDFTWR
+41 VNAELDFTWR

-72 IVNKSGKVIEP
+72 IVNKSGRVIEP
-83 EPIEKFDEGFSNITR
+83 EPIEKFDEGFGNITK

-105 FSIPLELKDDLPN
+105 FSIPLELKDNLPN
-118 GTYNVDVII
+118 GTYSVDVII

-181 SFLILAMTMGFLA
+181 SFLVLAMSMGFLA

-204 PITISFFLKRGE
+204 PITISFFMHRSE
-216 DKNTSPVKGAL
+216 NTNSSPVKSAT
-227 VYMFGIIMT
+227 VYMLGIVLT
-236 FTLLGMLLAIFLG
+236 FTFLGMMLAILLG
-249 ASGATQLASNPYV
+249 ASGANQLAANPIV
-262 NLFIAF
+262 NMFIAF
-268 LFIYFAFSLFGFYEI
+268 LFIYFAMSLFGFYEI
-283 ELPQSLKRFSL
+283 EIPESLRRLSL
-294 QRENSEGYA
+294 QKENSEGYV

-312 TLTSFTCTVG
+312 TLTSFTCTVQ

-332 QGQWFWP
+332 QGEWFWP

-354 FFLALFPHYLTKMPQ
+354 FFLALFPHYLTKLPQ

-376 VKVIMGFL
+376 VKVVMGFL
-384 EIAAAFKFIS
+384 ELAAAFKFIS

-400 QWDIFTY
+400 NWNIFTY
-407 EVVLTCWAIIMALCA
+407 EVVLYLWALIMLLTGL
-422 SYILGYIRFK
+422 YIFGLIKFK
-432 NDSKVT
+432 NDSPVT
-438 FSYQREL
+438 FSIQRSL
-445 LIGVIGLL
+445 FALAFIFFG
-453 IVLYYQWSW
+453 
-462 ITLTSSAKELVSYWS
+462 
-477 MMNTYIPL
+477 TYL
-485 FYIGAVMAVY
+485 AA
-495 GLKSYGRILL
+495 
-505 SIIFLFLSLYLLS
+505 
-518 GNFGYNINGTIESYL
+518 GNHGYDINGNIKSYL
-533 PPKKMKS
+533 PPKKYQS
-540 NLNWINSLDDAFII
+540 NLVWNNNLDDAFII
-554 ANEENKNIFI
+554 AAEQNKNIFI

-642 TRNVEEFKNFLKTG
+642 TRNVEEFKDFLKTG

>member
-1 MKKFFLILSFLNILW
+1 MKKFFLTLSFLNILW

-25 SVKIDDVNQG
+25 TVNIDDVNQG
-35 EVAIVD
+35 EVAIID
-41 VSAELDFTWR
+41 VNAELDFTWR

-72 IVNKSGKVIEP
+72 IVNKSGRVIEP
-83 EPIEKFDEGFSNITR
+83 EPIEKFDEGFGNITK

-118 GTYNVDVII
+118 GTYNIDVII

-181 SFLILAMTMGFLA
+181 SFLVLAMSMGFLA

-204 PITISFFLKRGE
+204 PITISFFMHRSE
-216 DKNTSPVKGAL
+216 NTNSSPVKSAT
-227 VYMFGIIMT
+227 VYMLGIVLT
-236 FTLLGMLLAIFLG
+236 FTFLGMMLAILLG
-249 ASGATQLASNPYV
+249 ASGANQLAANPIV
-262 NLFIAF
+262 NMFIAF
-268 LFIYFAFSLFGFYEI
+268 LFIYFAMSLFGFYEI
-283 ELPQSLKRFSL
+283 EIPESLRRLSL
-294 QRENSEGYA
+294 QKENSEGYV

-312 TLTSFTCTVG
+312 TLTSFTCTVQ

-332 QGQWFWP
+332 QGEWFWP

-354 FFLALFPHYLTKMPQ
+354 FFLALFPHYLTKLPQ

-376 VKVIMGFL
+376 VKVVMGFL
-384 EIAAAFKFIS
+384 ELAAAFKFIS

-400 QWDIFTY
+400 NWNIFTY
-407 EVVLTCWAIIMALCA
+407 EVVLYLWALIMLLTGF
-422 SYILGYIRFK
+422 YIFGLIKFK
-432 NDSKVT
+432 NDSPVS
-438 FSYQREL
+438 FSIQRSL
-445 LIGVIGLL
+445 FALAFIFFG
-453 IVLYYQWSW
+453 
-462 ITLTSSAKELVSYWS
+462 
-477 MMNTYIPL
+477 TYL
-485 FYIGAVMAVY
+485 AA
-495 GLKSYGRILL
+495 
-505 SIIFLFLSLYLLS
+505 
-518 GNFGYNINGTIESYL
+518 GNHGYDINGNIKSYL
-533 PPKKMKS
+533 PPKKYQS
-540 NLNWINSLDDAFII
+540 NLVWNNNLDDAFII
-554 ANEENKNIFI
+554 ATEQNKNIFI

-642 TRNVEEFKNFLKTG
+642 TRNVEEFKDFLKTG

>member
-1 MKKFFLILSFLNILW
+1 MKKFFLTLSFLNILW

-25 SVKIDDVNQG
+25 TVNIDDVNQG
-35 EVAIVD
+35 EVAIID
-41 VSAELDFTWR
+41 VNAELDFTWR

-72 IVNKSGKVIEP
+72 IVNKSGRVIEP
-83 EPIEKFDEGFSNITR
+83 EPIEKFDEGFGNITK

-181 SFLILAMTMGFLA
+181 SFLVLAMSMGFLA

-204 PITISFFLKRGE
+204 PITISFFMHRSE
-216 DKNTSPVKGAL
+216 NTNSSPVKSAT
-227 VYMFGIIMT
+227 VYMLGIVLT
-236 FTLLGMLLAIFLG
+236 FTFLGMMLAILLG
-249 ASGATQLASNPYV
+249 ASGANQLAANPIV
-262 NLFIAF
+262 NMFIAF
-268 LFIYFAFSLFGFYEI
+268 LFIYFAMSLFGFYEI
-283 ELPQSLKRFSL
+283 EIPESLRRLSL
-294 QRENSEGYA
+294 QKENSEGYV

-312 TLTSFTCTVG
+312 TLTSFTCTVQ

-332 QGQWFWP
+332 QGEWFWP

-354 FFLALFPHYLTKMPQ
+354 FFLALFPHYLTKLPQ

-376 VKVIMGFL
+376 VKVVMGFL
-384 EIAAAFKFIS
+384 ELAAAFKFIS

-400 QWDIFTY
+400 NWNIFTY
-407 EVVLTCWAIIMALCA
+407 EVVLYLWALIMLLTGL
-422 SYILGYIRFK
+422 YIFGLIKFK
-432 NDSKVT
+432 NDSPVT
-438 FSYQREL
+438 FSIQRSL
-445 LIGVIGLL
+445 FALAFIFFG
-453 IVLYYQWSW
+453 
-462 ITLTSSAKELVSYWS
+462 
-477 MMNTYIPL
+477 TYL
-485 FYIGAVMAVY
+485 AA
-495 GLKSYGRILL
+495 
-505 SIIFLFLSLYLLS
+505 
-518 GNFGYNINGTIESYL
+518 GNHGYDINGNIKSYL
-533 PPKKMKS
+533 PPKKYQS
-540 NLNWINSLDDAFII
+540 NLVWNNNLDDAFII
-554 ANEENKNIFI
+554 AAEQNKNIFI

-642 TRNVEEFKNFLKTG
+642 TRNVEEFKDFLKTG

>member
-1 MKKFFLILSFLNILW
+1 MKKFFLTLSFLNILW

-25 SVKIDDVNQG
+25 TVSIDDVNQG
-35 EVAIVD
+35 EVAIID
-41 VSAELDFTWR
+41 VNAELDFTWR

-72 IVNKSGKVIEP
+72 IVNKSGRIIEP
-83 EPIEKFDEGFSNITR
+83 EPIEKFDEGFGNITK
-98 YHEGTPQ
+98 YHEGTPK

-118 GTYNVDVII
+118 GIYNLDVII

-141 QITKTATFDI
+141 QITKTATFSI

-156 RSDFVFENFDFDKDS
+156 RSDFVFENFDFDKES

-181 SFLILAMTMGFLA
+181 SFLILAMSMGFLA

-204 PITISFFLKRGE
+204 PITISFFMHRSE
-216 DKNTSPVKGAL
+216 NTNSSPVKSAT
-227 VYMFGIIMT
+227 VYMLGIVLT
-236 FTLLGMLLAIFLG
+236 FTFLGMMLAILLG
-249 ASGATQLASNPYV
+249 ASGANQLAANPIV
-262 NLFIAF
+262 NMFIAF
-268 LFIYFAFSLFGFYEI
+268 LFIYFAMSLFGFYEI
-283 ELPQSLKRFSL
+283 EIPESLRRLSL
-294 QRENSEGYA
+294 QKENSEGYV

-312 TLTSFTCTVG
+312 TLTSFTCTVQ

-332 QGQWFWP
+332 QGEWFWP

-354 FFLALFPHYLTKMPQ
+354 FFLALFPHYLTKLPQ

-376 VKVIMGFL
+376 VKVVMGFL
-384 EIAAAFKFIS
+384 ELAAAFKFIS

-400 QWDIFTY
+400 NWNIFTY
-407 EVVLTCWAIIMALCA
+407 EVVLYLWALIMLLTGL
-422 SYILGYIRFK
+422 YIFGLIKFK
-432 NDSKVT
+432 NDSPVT
-438 FSYQREL
+438 FSIQRSL
-445 LIGVIGLL
+445 FALSFILFG
-453 IVLYYQWSW
+453 
-462 ITLTSSAKELVSYWS
+462 
-477 MMNTYIPL
+477 TYL
-485 FYIGAVMAVY
+485 AA
-495 GLKSYGRILL
+495 
-505 SIIFLFLSLYLLS
+505 
-518 GNFGYNINGTIESYL
+518 GNHGYDINGNIKSYL
-533 PPKKMKS
+533 PPKKYQS
-540 NLNWINSLDDAFII
+540 NLVWNNNLDDAFII
-554 ANEENKNIFI
+554 AKEQNKNIFI

-623 PYYVILDSNDK
+623 PYYVILDNNDK

-642 TRNVEEFKNFLKTG
+642 TRNVEEFKDFLKTG

>member
-1 MKKFFLILSFLNILW
+1 M
-16 AQFSDPAQF
+16 
-25 SVKIDDVNQG
+25 NQG
-35 EVAIVD
+35 EVAIID
-41 VSAELDFTWR
+41 VNAELDFTWR

-72 IVNKSGKVIEP
+72 IVNKSGRIIEP
-83 EPIEKFDEGFSNITR
+83 EPIEKFDEGFGNITK
-98 YHEGTPQ
+98 YHEGTPK

-118 GTYNVDVII
+118 GIYNVDVII

-141 QITKTATFDI
+141 QITKTATFSI

-156 RSDFVFENFDFDKDS
+156 RSDFVFENFDFDKES

-181 SFLILAMTMGFLA
+181 SFLILAMSMGFLA

-204 PITISFFLKRGE
+204 PITISFFMHRSE
-216 DKNTSPVKGAL
+216 NTNSSPVKSAT
-227 VYMFGIIMT
+227 VYMLGIVLT
-236 FTLLGMLLAIFLG
+236 FTFLGMMLAILLG
-249 ASGATQLASNPYV
+249 ASGANQLAANPVV
-262 NLFIAF
+262 NIFIAF
-268 LFIYFAFSLFGFYEI
+268 LFIYFAMSLFGFYEI
-283 ELPQSLKRFSL
+283 EIPESLRRLSL
-294 QRENSEGYA
+294 QKENSEGYV

-312 TLTSFTCTVG
+312 TLTSFTCTVQ

-332 QGQWFWP
+332 QGEWFWP

-354 FFLALFPHYLTKMPQ
+354 FFLALFPHYLTKLPQ

-376 VKVIMGFL
+376 VKVVMGFL
-384 EIAAAFKFIS
+384 ELAAAFKFIS

-400 QWDIFTY
+400 NWNIFTY
-407 EVVLTCWAIIMALCA
+407 EVVLYLWALIMLLTGL
-422 SYILGYIRFK
+422 YIFGLIKFK
-432 NDSKVT
+432 NDSPVT
-438 FSYQREL
+438 FSIQRSL
-445 LIGVIGLL
+445 FALSFIFFG
-453 IVLYYQWSW
+453 
-462 ITLTSSAKELVSYWS
+462 
-477 MMNTYIPL
+477 TYL
-485 FYIGAVMAVY
+485 AA
-495 GLKSYGRILL
+495 
-505 SIIFLFLSLYLLS
+505 
-518 GNFGYNINGTIESYL
+518 GNHGYDINGNIKSYL
-533 PPKKMKS
+533 PPKKYQS
-540 NLNWINSLDDAFII
+540 NLVWNNNLDDAFII
-554 ANEENKNIFI
+554 AKEQNKNIFI

-623 PYYVILDSNDK
+623 PYYVILDNNDK

-642 TRNVEEFKNFLKTG
+642 TRNVEEFKDFLKTG

>member
-1 MKKFFLILSFLNILW
+1 MKKFFLTLSFLNILW
-16 AQFSDPAQF
+16 AQFSNPAQF
-25 SVKIDDVNQG
+25 TVNIDDVNQG
-35 EVAIVD
+35 EVAIID
-41 VSAELDFTWR
+41 VNAELDFTWR

-72 IVNKSGKVIEP
+72 IVNKSGRVIEP
-83 EPIEKFDEGFSNITR
+83 EPIEKFDEGFGNITK

-105 FSIPLELKDDLPN
+105 FSIPLELKDDLSN

-181 SFLILAMTMGFLA
+181 SFLVLAMSMGFLA

-204 PITISFFLKRGE
+204 PITISFFMHRSE
-216 DKNTSPVKGAL
+216 NTNSSPVKSAT
-227 VYMFGIIMT
+227 VYMLGIVLT
-236 FTLLGMLLAIFLG
+236 FTFLGMMLAILLG
-249 ASGATQLASNPYV
+249 ASGANQLAANPIV
-262 NLFIAF
+262 NMFIAF
-268 LFIYFAFSLFGFYEI
+268 LFIYFAMSLFGFYEI
-283 ELPQSLKRFSL
+283 EIPESLRRLSL
-294 QRENSEGYA
+294 QKENSEGYV

-312 TLTSFTCTVG
+312 TLTSFTCTVQ

-332 QGQWFWP
+332 QGEWFWP
-339 IIGMLIFSLAFASPF
+339 IIGMLIFSLAFAFPF
-354 FFLALFPHYLTKMPQ
+354 FFLALFPHYLTKLPQ

-376 VKVIMGFL
+376 VKVVMGFL
-384 EIAAAFKFIS
+384 ELAAAFKFIS

-400 QWDIFTY
+400 NWNIFTY
-407 EVVLTCWAIIMALCA
+407 EVVLYLWALIMLLTGL
-422 SYILGYIRFK
+422 YIFGLIKFK
-432 NDSKVT
+432 NDSPVT
-438 FSYQREL
+438 FSIQRSL
-445 LIGVIGLL
+445 FALAFIFFG
-453 IVLYYQWSW
+453 
-462 ITLTSSAKELVSYWS
+462 
-477 MMNTYIPL
+477 TYL
-485 FYIGAVMAVY
+485 AA
-495 GLKSYGRILL
+495 
-505 SIIFLFLSLYLLS
+505 
-518 GNFGYNINGTIESYL
+518 GNHGYDINGNIKSYL
-533 PPKKMKS
+533 PPKKYQS
-540 NLNWINSLDDAFII
+540 NLVWNNNLDDAFII
-554 ANEENKNIFI
+554 AAEQNKNIFI

-580 IFSINSVEELMSE
+580 IFSINSVEELMSQ

-642 TRNVEEFKNFLKTG
+642 TRNVEEFKDFLKTG

>member
-1 MKKFFLILSFLNILW
+1 MKKFFLTLSFLNILW

-25 SVKIDDVNQG
+25 TVNIDDVNQG
-35 EVAIVD
+35 EVAIID
-41 VSAELDFTWR
+41 VNAELDFTWR

-72 IVNKSGKVIEP
+72 IVNKSGRVIEP
-83 EPIEKFDEGFSNITR
+83 EPIEKFDEGFGNITK

-105 FSIPLELKDDLPN
+105 FSIPLELKDNLPN

-181 SFLILAMTMGFLA
+181 SFLVLAMSMGFLA

-204 PITISFFLKRGE
+204 PITISFFMHRSE
-216 DKNTSPVKGAL
+216 NTNSSPVKSAT
-227 VYMFGIIMT
+227 VYMLGIVLT
-236 FTLLGMLLAIFLG
+236 FTFLGMMLAILLG
-249 ASGATQLASNPYV
+249 ASGANQLAANPIV
-262 NLFIAF
+262 NMFIAF
-268 LFIYFAFSLFGFYEI
+268 LFIYFAMSLFGFYEI
-283 ELPQSLKRFSL
+283 EIPESLRRLSL
-294 QRENSEGYA
+294 QKENSEGYV

-312 TLTSFTCTVG
+312 TLTSFTCTVQ

-332 QGQWFWP
+332 QGEWFWP

-354 FFLALFPHYLTKMPQ
+354 FFLALFPHYLTKLPQ

-376 VKVIMGFL
+376 VKVVMGFL
-384 EIAAAFKFIS
+384 ELAAAFKFIS

-400 QWDIFTY
+400 NWNIFTY
-407 EVVLTCWAIIMALCA
+407 EVVLYLWALIMLLTGL
-422 SYILGYIRFK
+422 YIFGLIKFK
-432 NDSKVT
+432 NDSPVT
-438 FSYQREL
+438 FSIQRSL
-445 LIGVIGLL
+445 FALAFIFFG
-453 IVLYYQWSW
+453 
-462 ITLTSSAKELVSYWS
+462 
-477 MMNTYIPL
+477 TYL
-485 FYIGAVMAVY
+485 AA
-495 GLKSYGRILL
+495 
-505 SIIFLFLSLYLLS
+505 
-518 GNFGYNINGTIESYL
+518 GNHGYDINGNIKSYL
-533 PPKKMKS
+533 PPKKYQS
-540 NLNWINSLDDAFII
+540 NLVWNNNLDDAFIS
-554 ANEENKNIFI
+554 AAEQNKNIFI

-642 TRNVEEFKNFLKTG
+642 TRNVEEFKDFLKTG

>member
-1 MKKFFLILSFLNILW
+1 MKKFFLTLSFLNILW

-25 SVKIDDVNQG
+25 TVNIDDVNQG
-35 EVAIVD
+35 EVAIID
-41 VSAELDFTWR
+41 VNAELDFTWR

-72 IVNKSGKVIEP
+72 IVNKSGRIIEP
-83 EPIEKFDEGFSNITR
+83 EPIEKFDEGFGNITK
-98 YHEGTPQ
+98 YHEGTPK

-118 GTYNVDVII
+118 GIYKVDVII

-141 QITKTATFDI
+141 QITKTATFSI

-156 RSDFVFENFDFDKDS
+156 RSDFVFENFDFDKES

-181 SFLILAMTMGFLA
+181 SFLILAMSMGFLA

-204 PITISFFLKRGE
+204 PITISFFMHRSE
-216 DKNTSPVKGAL
+216 NTNSSPVKSAT
-227 VYMFGIIMT
+227 VYMLGIVLT
-236 FTLLGMLLAIFLG
+236 FTFLGMMLAILLG
-249 ASGATQLASNPYV
+249 ASGANQLAANPIV
-262 NLFIAF
+262 NMFIAF
-268 LFIYFAFSLFGFYEI
+268 LFIYFAMSLFGFYEI
-283 ELPQSLKRFSL
+283 EIPESLRRLSL
-294 QRENSEGYA
+294 QKENSEGYV

-312 TLTSFTCTVG
+312 TLTSFTCTVQ

-332 QGQWFWP
+332 QGEWFWP

-354 FFLALFPHYLTKMPQ
+354 FFLALFPHYLTKLPQ

-376 VKVIMGFL
+376 VKVVMGFL
-384 EIAAAFKFIS
+384 ELAAAFKFIS

-400 QWDIFTY
+400 NWNIFTY
-407 EVVLTCWAIIMALCA
+407 EVVLYLWALIMLLTGL
-422 SYILGYIRFK
+422 YIFGLIKFK
-432 NDSKVT
+432 NDSPVT
-438 FSYQREL
+438 FSIQRSL
-445 LIGVIGLL
+445 FALSFILFG
-453 IVLYYQWSW
+453 
-462 ITLTSSAKELVSYWS
+462 
-477 MMNTYIPL
+477 TYL
-485 FYIGAVMAVY
+485 AA
-495 GLKSYGRILL
+495 
-505 SIIFLFLSLYLLS
+505 
-518 GNFGYNINGTIESYL
+518 GNHGYDINGNIKSYL
-533 PPKKMKS
+533 PPKKYQS
-540 NLNWINSLDDAFII
+540 NLVWNNNLDDAFII
-554 ANEENKNIFI
+554 AKEQNKNIFI

-580 IFSINSVEELMSE
+580 IFSINSVEELMSQ

-623 PYYVILDSNDK
+623 PYYVILDNNDK

-642 TRNVEEFKNFLKTG
+642 TRNVEEFKDFLKTG

>member
-1 MKKFFLILSFLNILW
+1 MKKFFLTLSFLNILW

-25 SVKIDDVNQG
+25 TVNIDDVNQG
-35 EVAIVD
+35 EVAIID
-41 VSAELDFTWR
+41 VNAELDFTWR

-72 IVNKSGKVIEP
+72 IVNKSGRVIEP
-83 EPIEKFDEGFSNITR
+83 EPIEKFDEGFGNITK

-105 FSIPLELKDDLPN
+105 FSIPLELKDNLPN

-171 ILAIADNNIS
+171 ILAIANNNIS
-181 SFLILAMTMGFLA
+181 SFLVLAMSMGFLA

-204 PITISFFLKRGE
+204 PITISFFMHRSE
-216 DKNTSPVKGAL
+216 NTNSSPVKSAT
-227 VYMFGIIMT
+227 VYMLGIVLT
-236 FTLLGMLLAIFLG
+236 FTFLGMMLAILLG
-249 ASGATQLASNPYV
+249 ASGANQLAANPIV
-262 NLFIAF
+262 NMFIAF
-268 LFIYFAFSLFGFYEI
+268 LFIYFAMSLFGFYEI
-283 ELPQSLKRFSL
+283 EIPESLRRLSL
-294 QRENSEGYA
+294 QKENSEGYV

-312 TLTSFTCTVG
+312 TLTSFTCTVQ

-332 QGQWFWP
+332 QGEWFWP

-354 FFLALFPHYLTKMPQ
+354 FFLALFPHYLTKLPQ

-376 VKVIMGFL
+376 VKVVMGFL
-384 EIAAAFKFIS
+384 ELAAAFKFIS

-400 QWDIFTY
+400 NWNIFTY
-407 EVVLTCWAIIMALCA
+407 EVVLYLWALIMLLTGL
-422 SYILGYIRFK
+422 YIFGLIKFK
-432 NDSKVT
+432 NDSPVT
-438 FSYQREL
+438 FSIQRSL
-445 LIGVIGLL
+445 FALAFIFCG
-453 IVLYYQWSW
+453 
-462 ITLTSSAKELVSYWS
+462 
-477 MMNTYIPL
+477 TYL
-485 FYIGAVMAVY
+485 AA
-495 GLKSYGRILL
+495 
-505 SIIFLFLSLYLLS
+505 
-518 GNFGYNINGTIESYL
+518 GNHGYDINGNIKSYL
-533 PPKKMKS
+533 PPKKYQS
-540 NLNWINSLDDAFII
+540 NLVWNNNLDDAFII
-554 ANEENKNIFI
+554 AAEQNKNIFI

-642 TRNVEEFKNFLKTG
+642 TRNVEEFKDFLKTG

>member
-1 MKKFFLILSFLNILW
+1 MKKFFLTLSFLNFLW
-16 AQFSDPAQF
+16 AQFSNPAQF
-25 SVKIDDVNQG
+25 TVNIDDVNQG
-35 EVAIVD
+35 EVAIID
-41 VSAELDFTWR
+41 VNAELDFTWR

-72 IVNKSGKVIEP
+72 IVNKSGRVIEP
-83 EPIEKFDEGFSNITR
+83 EPIEKFDEGFGNITK

-105 FSIPLELKDDLPN
+105 FSIPLELKDNLPN

-181 SFLILAMTMGFLA
+181 SFLVLAMSMGFLA

-204 PITISFFLKRGE
+204 PITISFFMHRSE
-216 DKNTSPVKGAL
+216 NTNSSPVKSAT
-227 VYMFGIIMT
+227 VYMLGIVLT
-236 FTLLGMLLAIFLG
+236 FTFLGMMLAILLG
-249 ASGATQLASNPYV
+249 ASGANQLAANPIV
-262 NLFIAF
+262 NMFIAF
-268 LFIYFAFSLFGFYEI
+268 LFIYFAMSLFGFYEI
-283 ELPQSLKRFSL
+283 EIPESLRRLSL
-294 QRENSEGYA
+294 QKENSEGYV

-312 TLTSFTCTVG
+312 TLTSFTCTVQ

-332 QGQWFWP
+332 QGEWFWP

-354 FFLALFPHYLTKMPQ
+354 FFLALFPHYLTKLPQ

-376 VKVIMGFL
+376 VKVVMGFL
-384 EIAAAFKFIS
+384 ELAAAFKFIS

-400 QWDIFTY
+400 NWNIFTY
-407 EVVLTCWAIIMALCA
+407 EVVLYLWALIMLLTGL
-422 SYILGYIRFK
+422 YIFGLIKFK
-432 NDSKVT
+432 NDSPVT
-438 FSYQREL
+438 FSIQRSL
-445 LIGVIGLL
+445 FALAFIFFG
-453 IVLYYQWSW
+453 
-462 ITLTSSAKELVSYWS
+462 
-477 MMNTYIPL
+477 TYL
-485 FYIGAVMAVY
+485 AA
-495 GLKSYGRILL
+495 
-505 SIIFLFLSLYLLS
+505 
-518 GNFGYNINGTIESYL
+518 GNHGYDINGNIKSYL
-533 PPKKMKS
+533 PPKKYQS
-540 NLNWINSLDDAFII
+540 NLVWNNNLDDALIS
-554 ANEENKNIFI
+554 AAEQNKNIFI

-642 TRNVEEFKNFLKTG
+642 TRNVEEFKDFLKTG

>member
-1 MKKFFLILSFLNILW
+1 MKKFFLTLSFFNILW

-25 SVKIDDVNQG
+25 TVNIDDVNQG
-35 EVAIVD
+35 EVAIID
-41 VSAELDFTWR
+41 VNAELDFTWR

-72 IVNKSGKVIEP
+72 IVNKSGRVIEP
-83 EPIEKFDEGFSNITR
+83 EPIEKFDEGFGNITK

-181 SFLILAMTMGFLA
+181 SFLVLAMSMGFLA

-204 PITISFFLKRGE
+204 PITISFFMHRSE
-216 DKNTSPVKGAL
+216 NTNSSPVKSAT
-227 VYMFGIIMT
+227 VYMLGIVLT
-236 FTLLGMLLAIFLG
+236 FTFLGMMLAILLG
-249 ASGATQLASNPYV
+249 ASGANQLAANPIV
-262 NLFIAF
+262 NMFIAF
-268 LFIYFAFSLFGFYEI
+268 LFIYFAMSLFGFYEI
-283 ELPQSLKRFSL
+283 EIPESLRRLSL
-294 QRENSEGYA
+294 QKENSEGYV

-312 TLTSFTCTVG
+312 TLTSFTCTVQ

-332 QGQWFWP
+332 QGEWFWP

-354 FFLALFPHYLTKMPQ
+354 FFLALFPHYLTKLPQ

-376 VKVIMGFL
+376 VKVVMGFL
-384 EIAAAFKFIS
+384 ELAAAFKFIS

-400 QWDIFTY
+400 NWNIFTY
-407 EVVLTCWAIIMALCA
+407 EVVLYLWALIMLLTGL
-422 SYILGYIRFK
+422 YIFGLIKFK
-432 NDSKVT
+432 NDSPVT
-438 FSYQREL
+438 FSIQRSL
-445 LIGVIGLL
+445 FALAFIFFG
-453 IVLYYQWSW
+453 
-462 ITLTSSAKELVSYWS
+462 
-477 MMNTYIPL
+477 TYL
-485 FYIGAVMAVY
+485 AA
-495 GLKSYGRILL
+495 
-505 SIIFLFLSLYLLS
+505 
-518 GNFGYNINGTIESYL
+518 GNHGYDINGNIKSYL
-533 PPKKMKS
+533 PPKKYQS
-540 NLNWINSLDDAFII
+540 NLVWNNNLDDAFIF
-554 ANEENKNIFI
+554 AAEQNKNIFI

-642 TRNVEEFKNFLKTG
+642 TRNVEEFKDFLKTG

>member
-1 MKKFFLILSFLNILW
+1 MKKFFLTLSFLNILW

-25 SVKIDDVNQG
+25 TVSIDDVNQG
-35 EVAIVD
+35 EVAIID
-41 VSAELDFTWR
+41 VNAELDFTWR

-72 IVNKSGKVIEP
+72 IVNKSGRIIEP
-83 EPIEKFDEGFSNITR
+83 KPIEKFDEGFGNITK
-98 YHEGTPQ
+98 YHEGTPK

-118 GTYNVDVII
+118 GFYNVDVII

-141 QITKTATFDI
+141 QITKTATFSI

-156 RSDFVFENFDFDKDS
+156 RSDFVFENFDFDKES

-181 SFLILAMTMGFLA
+181 SFLILAMSMGFLA

-204 PITISFFLKRGE
+204 PITISFFMHRSE
-216 DKNTSPVKGAL
+216 NTNSSPVKSAT
-227 VYMFGIIMT
+227 VYMLGIVLT
-236 FTLLGMLLAIFLG
+236 FTFLGMMLAILLG
-249 ASGATQLASNPYV
+249 ASGANQLAANPIV
-262 NLFIAF
+262 NMFIAF
-268 LFIYFAFSLFGFYEI
+268 LFIYFAMSLFGFYEI
-283 ELPQSLKRFSL
+283 EIPESLRRLSL
-294 QRENSEGYA
+294 QKENSEGYV

-312 TLTSFTCTVG
+312 TLTSFTCTVQ

-332 QGQWFWP
+332 QGEWFWP

-354 FFLALFPHYLTKMPQ
+354 FFLALFPHYLTKLPQ

-376 VKVIMGFL
+376 VKVVMGFL
-384 EIAAAFKFIS
+384 ELAAAFKFIS

-400 QWDIFTY
+400 NWNIFTY
-407 EVVLTCWAIIMALCA
+407 EVVLYLWALIMLLTGL
-422 SYILGYIRFK
+422 YIFGLIKFK
-432 NDSKVT
+432 NDSPVT
-438 FSYQREL
+438 FSIQRSL
-445 LIGVIGLL
+445 FALSFILFG
-453 IVLYYQWSW
+453 
-462 ITLTSSAKELVSYWS
+462 
-477 MMNTYIPL
+477 TYL
-485 FYIGAVMAVY
+485 AA
-495 GLKSYGRILL
+495 
-505 SIIFLFLSLYLLS
+505 
-518 GNFGYNINGTIESYL
+518 GNHGYDINGNIKSYL
-533 PPKKMKS
+533 PPKKYQS
-540 NLNWINSLDDAFII
+540 NLVWNNNLDDAFII
-554 ANEENKNIFI
+554 AKEQNKNIFI

-623 PYYVILDSNDK
+623 PYYVILDNNDK

-642 TRNVEEFKNFLKTG
+642 TRNVEEFKDFLKTG